1 MPRDKTFVKIR
12 SRDRLPDA
20 DQARRQV
27 GSINPVARTANS
39 ATWHLIMTSDTKTR
53 QRRSKSFLA
62 NAPLVDERKRH
73 SMKRTTQ
80 KNTMERGVVAR
91 YINTH
96 ARQRLAKR
104 LRAHVNH
111 GSLKHD
117 PDRARVSK
125 NLNEKE
131 RRYLLLILLRRDKDP
146 RDDYYGEEEK
156 RIFIKGIFK
165 F

>member
-1 MPRDKTFVKIR
+1 MASDNDVGHKDKTKKIQE
-12 SRDRLPDA
+12 LP
-20 DQARRQV
+20 R
-27 GSINPVARTANS
+27 
-39 ATWHLIMTSDTKTR
+39 
-53 QRRSKSFLA
+53 
-62 NAPLVDERKRH
+62 ERK
-73 SMKRTTQ
+73 K
-80 KNTMERGVVAR
+80 KALDEENNAKEYDEERRRRAS

-146 RDDYYGEEEK
+146 RDDYYGEEER